1 MKFATAAYMQ
11 PSFSMLHQ
19 TMYSLAALIV
29 IKVVSLTS
37 GYVVQQGPE
46 IPVIFSLVILK
57 VTFPVTSKQCFYNFG
72 KYPYGCN
79 YYYNFHT
86 LLYNIGADFT
96 NYTDIHY
103 TNP

>member
-11 PSFSMLHQ
+11 PSFSMLYQ
-19 TMYSLAALIV
+19 TMYGLAALIV
-29 IKVVSLTS
+29 IKVVSLTP

-57 VTFPVTSKQCFYNFG
+57 VTFSVTSKQCFYDFC

-79 YYYNFHT
+79 YYYNVHT
-86 LLYNIGADFT
+86 LLYNYNLLAEL
-96 NYTDIHY
+96 N
-103 TNP
+103 